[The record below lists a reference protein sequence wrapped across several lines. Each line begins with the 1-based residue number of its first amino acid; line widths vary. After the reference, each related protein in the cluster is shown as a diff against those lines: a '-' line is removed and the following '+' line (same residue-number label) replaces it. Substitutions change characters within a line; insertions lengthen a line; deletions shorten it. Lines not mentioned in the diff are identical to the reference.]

1 MLRNSSV
8 IHESTAQV
16 KPFGIDS
23 IFDFDIQICKRLS
36 LFLTSK
42 TRFVPGTEL
51 TSQMSRDLPNLNIYV
66 CMYIYIYVCVCVYLG
81 GRPALSAACSA
92 SLNVYSLAE

>member
-16 KPFGIDS
+16 KPFGFDS
-23 IFDFDIQICKRLS
+23 IFDFGIQICKRFP

-51 TSQMSRDLPNLNIYV
+51 PSKMSRDLPNLNRIYV
-66 CMYIYIYVCVCVYLG
+66 YIYICVCTWVVDQLLVQ
-81 GRPALSAACSA
+81 RVKRL
-92 SLNVYSLAE
+92 